1 MTTMTTMT
9 MMTPHLSVQTAR
21 APRLAPANSL
31 FPGQRIDR
39 RIRGRSQASPSPLCV
54 CSEGASH
61 TPSHTSATTT
71 TKTKTTTR
79 RGSLAVVSL
88 AAVASLA
95 ANVLWCTPARA
106 AENEAVKRGLSK
118 YVKKKKLDRIDS
130 YLPPLFLAKEQL
142 IRVNRI
148 VESPG
153 DARQQL
159 RSGSFSGLRE
169 NIRSVGEY
177 ISREK
182 GDEKLGKRLVGE
194 FFGELEKADYALL
207 SASRSEDEK
216 KREQVQEARARL
228 GGTIKALDAL
238 IGELPADVVDKSR
251 SIADAV
257 NLLDAEAG
265 AEVDAGEAARLGRI
279 L

>member
-1 MTTMTTMT
+1 MTT
-9 MMTPHLSVQTAR
+9 MTPHLSVQTAR
-21 APRLAPANSL
+21 APRL

-61 TPSHTSATTT
+61 TPSHSTTTTTTT
-71 TKTKTTTR
+71 TKTKTRTTTTTTR

-106 AENEAVKRGLSK
+106 AENEAVKRGLSQ

-159 RSGSFSGLRE
+159 RSGSFSGLPE
-169 NIRSVGEY
+169 KMRSVAKHV
-177 ISREK
+177 SREE
-182 GDEKLGKRLVGE
+182 GDVKVRKRLV
-194 FFGELEKADYALL
+194 
-207 SASRSEDEK
+207 DEYF
-216 KREQVQEARARL
+216 
-228 GGTIKALDAL
+228 
-238 IGELPADVVDKSR
+238 
-251 SIADAV
+251 
-257 NLLDAEAG
+257 
-265 AEVDAGEAARLGRI
+265 
-279 L
+279 

>member
-1 MTTMTTMT
+1 MTT
-9 MMTPHLSVQTAR
+9 MTPHLSVQTAR
-21 APRLAPANSL
+21 APRL

-61 TPSHTSATTT
+61 TPSHSTTTTTTT
-71 TKTKTTTR
+71 TKTKTRTTTTTTR

-106 AENEAVKRGLSK
+106 AENEAVKRGLSQ

-159 RSGSFSGLRE
+159 RSGSCSGLRE

-177 ISREK
+177 VSREK

-207 SASRSEDEK
+207 SGSRSEDEK
-216 KREQVQEARARL
+216 KREQVEEARARL
-228 GGTIKALDAL
+228 EGTIKALDAL

>member
-1 MTTMTTMT
+1 MTT
-9 MMTPHLSVQTAR
+9 MTPHLSVQTAR
-21 APRLAPANSL
+21 APRL

-61 TPSHTSATTT
+61 TPSHSTTTTTTT
-71 TKTKTTTR
+71 TKTRTKTTTR
-79 RGSLAVVSL
+79 RGSLAVV
-88 AAVASLA
+88 SLA

-106 AENEAVKRGLSK
+106 AENEAVKRGLSQ

-177 ISREK
+177 VSREK

-216 KREQVQEARARL
+216 KREQVEEARARL
-228 GGTIKALDAL
+228 EGTIKALDAL